1 MTEDML
7 TENGPRDLGAVA
19 RTHREAVQA
28 YADAVEAERAAITA
42 RMESLHRLRLTTI
55 DLVDA
60 LRAAIGR
67 THPGTAGA
75 VPPPI
80 RDLLEWLERLETM
93 ARRATIEA
101 TDLAGAGAALA
112 ARLQSPD
119 FASLLMEVSKMTA
132 TETLKHE
139 HRVIELVL
147 GAIDREARKAARGEP
162 VDPAFFAQ
170 AIDFIRNFADKCH
183 HGKEEG
189 ILFKAMAEKGVPVE
203 GGPIGV
209 MLGDHEEG
217 RRFVRTAREALDRS
231 DLRAVAENLM
241 KYTAL
246 LRQHIMKEDNVLYP
260 MAERVM
266 SQAELDDLVERFET
280 VEREEMGEGTHER
293 YHELAHTL
301 AGAYPGEPERPAPT
315 TPGR

>member
-1 MTEDML
+1 
-7 TENGPRDLGAVA
+7 
-19 RTHREAVQA
+19 
-28 YADAVEAERAAITA
+28 
-42 RMESLHRLRLTTI
+42 
-55 DLVDA
+55 
-60 LRAAIGR
+60 
-67 THPGTAGA
+67 
-75 VPPPI
+75 
-80 RDLLEWLERLETM
+80 
-93 ARRATIEA
+93 
-101 TDLAGAGAALA
+101 
-112 ARLQSPD
+112 
-119 FASLLMEVSKMTA
+119 MTA

-147 GAIDREARKAARGEP
+147 GAIDREARKATRGEP

-170 AIDFIRNFADKCH
+170 AIDFIRTFADKCH

-189 ILFKAMAEKGVPVE
+189 VLFKVMAEKGVPVE

-217 RRFVRTAREALDRS
+217 RRFVRAAREALDQN
-231 DLRAVAENLM
+231 DLRATAENLM

-266 SQAELDDLVERFET
+266 SQDELDDLIERFEK
-280 VEREEMGEGTHER
+280 VERQEMGEGIHER

-301 AGAYPGEPERPAPT
+301 AGQPV
-315 TPGR
+315 